1 MAQSDRNK
9 FNKTLKRIIA
19 VIIITT
25 QLLHLPSQDPE
36 SHLSFYPQIG
46 VKETWNMMTN
56 IVMVAET
63 EKMLELSSS
72 GPTVRPELIPT
83 WHHPLDTII
92 SALPLPRTCH
102 VLITGTFEET
112 RGMIMREGKE
122 VGVTA
127 TIEVEAGV
135 EKVS

>member
-9 FNKTLKRIIA
+9 FNKLKLIIA

-25 QLLHLPSQDPE
+25 LLHLPSQDPE
-36 SHLSFYPQIG
+36 SHLSFYPRIG

-63 EKMLELSSS
+63 EKMSELSSS
-72 GPTVRPELIPT
+72 VPKVRPELSPT
-83 WHHPLDTII
+83 WHHPLDIII
-92 SALPLPRTCH
+92 SAHPLPLTCH

-112 RGMIMREGKE
+112 PGMITRGGKE
-122 VGVTA
+122 VEVTA
-127 TIEVEAGV
+127 TIEVEVGV

>member
-9 FNKTLKRIIA
+9 FNKLKPIIA

-25 QLLHLPSQDPE
+25 LLHLPSQDPE
-36 SHLSFYPQIG
+36 SHLSFYPRIG

-63 EKMLELSSS
+63 ETMSELSSS
-72 GPTVRPELIPT
+72 VPKVRPELIPT

-92 SALPLPRTCH
+92 SAPPLPLTCH

-112 RGMIMREGKE
+112 PGMITRGGKE

-127 TIEVEAGV
+127 TIEVEVGV
-135 EKVS
+135 EKVG

>member
-9 FNKTLKRIIA
+9 FNKLKLIIA

-25 QLLHLPSQDPE
+25 LLHLPSQDPE

-56 IVMVAET
+56 IVAET

-72 GPTVRPELIPT
+72 VPRVREEMIPT
-83 WHHPLDTII
+83 WHPPLDTII

-112 RGMIMREGKE
+112 RGMITREGNE

-127 TIEVEAGV
+127 TIEVEVEV
-135 EKVS
+135 EKAII

>member
-9 FNKTLKRIIA
+9 FNKLKLIIA

-25 QLLHLPSQDPE
+25 LLHLPSQDPE
-36 SHLSFYPQIG
+36 SHLSFYPRIG

-63 EKMLELSSS
+63 EKMSELSSS
-72 GPTVRPELIPT
+72 VPKVRPELIPT

-92 SALPLPRTCH
+92 SAPPLPLTCH
-102 VLITGTFEET
+102 VLITGTFGETPGMIT
-112 RGMIMREGKE
+112 RGGKE
-122 VGVTA
+122 VEVTA
-127 TIEVEAGV
+127 TIEVEVGV

>member
-9 FNKTLKRIIA
+9 FNKLKPIIA

-25 QLLHLPSQDPE
+25 LHHLPSQDPE
-36 SHLSFYPQIG
+36 SHLSFYPRIG

-63 EKMLELSSS
+63 EKMSELSSS
-72 GPTVRPELIPT
+72 VPKVRPELIPT

-92 SALPLPRTCH
+92 SAPPLPLTCH

-112 RGMIMREGKE
+112 PGMITRGGKE
-122 VGVTA
+122 AGVTA
-127 TIEVEAGV
+127 TIEVEVGV
-135 EKVS
+135 EKVG

>member
-9 FNKTLKRIIA
+9 LNKLKLIIA

-25 QLLHLPSQDPE
+25 LLHLPSQDPE
-36 SHLSFYPQIG
+36 SHLSFYPRIG

-63 EKMLELSSS
+63 EKMSELSSS
-72 GPTVRPELIPT
+72 VPKVRPELIPT

-92 SALPLPRTCH
+92 SAPPLPLTCH

-112 RGMIMREGKE
+112 PGMITRGGKE
-122 VGVTA
+122 AGVTA
-127 TIEVEAGV
+127 TIEVEVGV

>member
-9 FNKTLKRIIA
+9 FNKLKPIIA

-25 QLLHLPSQDPE
+25 LHHLPSQDPE
-36 SHLSFYPQIG
+36 SHLSFYPRIG

-63 EKMLELSSS
+63 EKMSELSSS
-72 GPTVRPELIPT
+72 VPKVRPELIPT

-92 SALPLPRTCH
+92 SAPPLPHTCH
-102 VLITGTFEET
+102 VLIPGTFEET
-112 RGMIMREGKE
+112 PGMITRGGKE

-127 TIEVEAGV
+127 TIEVEVGV

>member
-9 FNKTLKRIIA
+9 FNKLKPIIA

-25 QLLHLPSQDPE
+25 LHHLPSQDPE
-36 SHLSFYPQIG
+36 SHLSFYPRIG

-63 EKMLELSSS
+63 EKMSELSSS
-72 GPTVRPELIPT
+72 VPKVRPELIPT

-92 SALPLPRTCH
+92 SAPPLPLTCH

-112 RGMIMREGKE
+112 PGMITRGGKE

-127 TIEVEAGV
+127 TIEVEVGV

>member
-9 FNKTLKRIIA
+9 FNKLKLIIA

-25 QLLHLPSQDPE
+25 LLHLPSQDPE
-36 SHLSFYPQIG
+36 SHLSFYPRIG

-56 IVMVAET
+56 IDMVAET
-63 EKMLELSSS
+63 EKMSELSSS
-72 GPTVRPELIPT
+72 VPKVRPELIPT

-92 SALPLPRTCH
+92 SAPPLPLTCH

-112 RGMIMREGKE
+112 PGMITRGGKE
-122 VGVTA
+122 VEVTA
-127 TIEVEAGV
+127 TIEVEVGV

>member
-9 FNKTLKRIIA
+9 FNKLKLIIA

-25 QLLHLPSQDPE
+25 LLHLPSQDPE

-56 IVMVAET
+56 MVAET
-63 EKMLELSSS
+63 ERMLELSSS

>member
-9 FNKTLKRIIA
+9 FNKLKLIIA

-25 QLLHLPSQDPE
+25 LLHLPSQDPE

-56 IVMVAET
+56 IVMVAEI
-63 EKMLELSSS
+63 EKMLELNSSV
-72 GPTVRPELIPT
+72 PRVRPELIPT

-92 SALPLPRTCH
+92 SAPHLPRTCH
-102 VLITGTFEET
+102 ALITGTFEET
-112 RGMIMREGKE
+112 RGMITREGKE

-127 TIEVEAGV
+127 TIEVEVGV

>member
-9 FNKTLKRIIA
+9 FNKLKPIIA

-25 QLLHLPSQDPE
+25 LLHLPSQDPE
-36 SHLSFYPQIG
+36 SHLSFYPRIG

-63 EKMLELSSS
+63 EKMSELSSS
-72 GPTVRPELIPT
+72 VPKVRPELIPT

-92 SALPLPRTCH
+92 SAPPLPLTCH
-102 VLITGTFEET
+102 VLIIGTFEET
-112 RGMIMREGKE
+112 PGMITRGGKE
-122 VGVTA
+122 VEVTA
-127 TIEVEAGV
+127 TIEVEVGV
-135 EKVS
+135 EKVG

>member
-25 QLLHLPSQDPE
+25 LLHLPSQDPE

-56 IVMVAET
+56 IVMVAEI
-63 EKMLELSSS
+63 EKMLELNSSV
-72 GPTVRPELIPT
+72 PRVRPELIPT

-102 VLITGTFEET
+102 GLITGTFEET
-112 RGMIMREGKE
+112 RGMITREGKE

-127 TIEVEAGV
+127 TIEVEVEV

>member
-9 FNKTLKRIIA
+9 FNKLKLIIA

-25 QLLHLPSQDPE
+25 LLHLPSQDPE
-36 SHLSFYPQIG
+36 SHLSFYPRIG

-56 IVMVAET
+56 IVMVAEI
-63 EKMLELSSS
+63 EKMSELSSS
-72 GPTVRPELIPT
+72 VPKVRPELIPT

-92 SALPLPRTCH
+92 SAPPLPLTCH

-112 RGMIMREGKE
+112 PGMITRGGKE
-122 VGVTA
+122 AGVTA
-127 TIEVEAGV
+127 TIEVEVGV
-135 EKVS
+135 EKVG

>member
-9 FNKTLKRIIA
+9 FNKLKLIIA

-25 QLLHLPSQDPE
+25 LLHLPSQDPE
-36 SHLSFYPQIG
+36 SHLSFYPRIG

-56 IVMVAET
+56 IDMVAET
-63 EKMLELSSS
+63 EKMSELSSS
-72 GPTVRPELIPT
+72 VPKVRPVLIPT

-92 SALPLPRTCH
+92 SAPPLPLTCH

-112 RGMIMREGKE
+112 PGMITRGGKE
-122 VGVTA
+122 VEVTA
-127 TIEVEAGV
+127 TIEVEVGV

>member
-9 FNKTLKRIIA
+9 FNKLKLIIA

-25 QLLHLPSQDPE
+25 LPHLPSQDPE

-56 IVMVAET
+56 IVAET
-63 EKMLELSSS
+63 EKMLEPSSS

-92 SALPLPRTCH
+92 SVPPLPRTCH

-112 RGMIMREGKE
+112 LGMITIEGNE

-127 TIEVEAGV
+127 TIEVEVEV

>member
-1 MAQSDRNK
+1 MAQSDRNN
-9 FNKTLKRIIA
+9 FNKLKLIIA

-25 QLLHLPSQDPE
+25 LLHLPSQDPE

-63 EKMLELSSS
+63 EKIKQSSS
-72 GPTVRPELIPT
+72 VPRVREEMIPT

-102 VLITGTFEET
+102 VLITDTFEET
-112 RGMIMREGKE
+112 RGMITREGKE

-127 TIEVEAGV
+127 TIEVEVGV

>member
-9 FNKTLKRIIA
+9 LNKLKLIIA

-25 QLLHLPSQDPE
+25 LLHLPSQDPE
-36 SHLSFYPQIG
+36 SHLSFYPRIG

-72 GPTVRPELIPT
+72 VPKVLPELIPT

-92 SALPLPRTCH
+92 SAPPLPLTCH

-112 RGMIMREGKE
+112 PGMITRGGKE
-122 VGVTA
+122 AGVTA
-127 TIEVEAGV
+127 TIEVEVGV
-135 EKVS
+135 EKVG

>member
-1 MAQSDRNK
+1 MTETSNSMVRLDTNGLT
-9 FNKTLKRIIA
+9 KT
-19 VIIITT
+19 
-25 QLLHLPSQDPE
+25 
-36 SHLSFYPQIG
+36 
-46 VKETWNMMTN
+46 
-56 IVMVAET
+56 VMVAET

-72 GPTVRPELIPT
+72 VPRVRPELIPT

-92 SALPLPRTCH
+92 SVPPLPRTCH
-102 VLITGTFEET
+102 VLIKDTFEET

-127 TIEVEAGV
+127 TIEVEAGA

>member
-1 MAQSDRNK
+1 
-9 FNKTLKRIIA
+9 
-19 VIIITT
+19 
-25 QLLHLPSQDPE
+25 
-36 SHLSFYPQIG
+36 
-46 VKETWNMMTN
+46 MMTN

-72 GPTVRPELIPT
+72 VPRVRQPELIPT

-92 SALPLPRTCH
+92 SAPPLPRTCH

-127 TIEVEAGV
+127 TIEVEVGA

>member
-9 FNKTLKRIIA
+9 FNKLKLIIA

-25 QLLHLPSQDPE
+25 LLHLPSQDPE
-36 SHLSFYPQIG
+36 SHLSFYPRIG

-63 EKMLELSSS
+63 EKMSELSSS
-72 GPTVRPELIPT
+72 VPKVRSELIPT

-92 SALPLPRTCH
+92 SAPPLPLTCH
-102 VLITGTFEET
+102 VLIIGTFEEIP
-112 RGMIMREGKE
+112 GMITREGKE
-122 VGVTA
+122 VGVTV
-127 TIEVEAGV
+127 TIEVEVGV

>member
-9 FNKTLKRIIA
+9 FNKLKLIIA

-25 QLLHLPSQDPE
+25 LLHLPSQDPE

-63 EKMLELSSS
+63 EKIKQSSS
-72 GPTVRPELIPT
+72 VPRVREEMIPT

-112 RGMIMREGKE
+112 RGMITREGKE

-127 TIEVEAGV
+127 TTEVEVGV

>member
-9 FNKTLKRIIA
+9 FNKLKLIIA

-25 QLLHLPSQDPE
+25 LLHLPSQDPE

-56 IVMVAET
+56 IVMVAEI
-63 EKMLELSSS
+63 EKMLELNSSV
-72 GPTVRPELIPT
+72 PRVRPELIPT

-112 RGMIMREGKE
+112 RGMITREGKE
-122 VGVTA
+122 VEVTA
-127 TIEVEAGV
+127 TIEVEVEV

>member
-9 FNKTLKRIIA
+9 FNKLKRIIA
-19 VIIITT
+19 VIIITI
-25 QLLHLPSQDPE
+25 LHLHLPSQDPE

-46 VKETWNMMTN
+46 GKGTWNMMTN

-72 GPTVRPELIPT
+72 VPRVREEMIPT

-102 VLITGTFEET
+102 VLITGIFEET
-112 RGMIMREGKE
+112 RGMITREGKE

-127 TIEVEAGV
+127 TIEVEVGA

>member
-1 MAQSDRNK
+1 MVQSDRNK

-25 QLLHLPSQDPE
+25 LPHLPSQDPE

-92 SALPLPRTCH
+92 SAPPLPLTCH
-102 VLITGTFEET
+102 VLIIGIFEET
-112 RGMIMREGKE
+112 PGMITRGGKE

>member
-9 FNKTLKRIIA
+9 FNKLKLIIA

-25 QLLHLPSQDPE
+25 LLHLPSQDPE
-36 SHLSFYPQIG
+36 SHLSFYPRIG
-46 VKETWNMMTN
+46 VKETWNMMNN
-56 IVMVAET
+56 IVMGAET
-63 EKMLELSSS
+63 EKMSELSSS
-72 GPTVRPELIPT
+72 VPKVRPELIPT

-92 SALPLPRTCH
+92 SAPPLPLTCH

-112 RGMIMREGKE
+112 PGMITRGGKE
-122 VGVTA
+122 VEVTA
-127 TIEVEAGV
+127 TIEVEVGV

>member
-9 FNKTLKRIIA
+9 FNKLKLIIA

-25 QLLHLPSQDPE
+25 LLHLPSQDPE
-36 SHLSFYPQIG
+36 SHLSFYPRIG

-63 EKMLELSSS
+63 EKMSELSSS
-72 GPTVRPELIPT
+72 VPKVRPELIPT

-92 SALPLPRTCH
+92 SAPPLPLTCH

-112 RGMIMREGKE
+112 PGTITRGGKE
-122 VGVTA
+122 VEVTA
-127 TIEVEAGV
+127 TIEVEVGV

>member
-9 FNKTLKRIIA
+9 FNKLKRIIA

-25 QLLHLPSQDPE
+25 LLHLPSQDPE

-56 IVMVAET
+56 IVMVAKT
-63 EKMLELSSS
+63 EKMLELSSF
-72 GPTVRPELIPT
+72 GPKVRPELIPT

-92 SALPLPRTCH
+92 SVPPLPRTCH

-112 RGMIMREGKE
+112 RGMITRECNE
-122 VGVTA
+122 VGVTT
-127 TIEVEAGV
+127 TIEVEVGV
-135 EKVS
+135 EKAII